1 MVIIGTLD
9 NDDKCVQLP
18 DVTALEMYL
27 FFGHN
32 NTSGTWCHGHSGRLL
47 VNSGT
52 VIYTFLQQQN
62 ETW

>member
-47 VNSGT
+47 
-52 VIYTFLQQQN
+52 
-62 ETW
+62 